1 MSEIE
6 FIPLNLRKCV
16 KRCYNLEEA
25 EAFKIQCIINGD
37 TVVQQES
44 NFSKWGEFYIDI
56 YYYKGNHKR
65 KRNFMTVK
73 EAIINNKI
81 EDFDIH
87 FSNVLDAPIKNPNPN
102 TVAELTVKSISIDYI
117 RQTAEISVVA
127 T

>member
-1 MSEIE
+1 MCEVE
-6 FIPLNLRKCV
+6 FIPLTFRKYV
-16 KRCYNLEEA
+16 RRFSSLEGA
-25 EAFKIQCIINGD
+25 EVFKIQCIINGD

-44 NFSKWGEFYIDI
+44 NFSKWGAFYIDI
-56 YYYKGNHKR
+56 YYHKGNHKR

-87 FSNVLDAPIKNPNPN
+87 FSNVLDTPIKNPNPN
-102 TVAELTVKSISIDYI
+102 TVTELTVKSISIDYI
-117 RQTAEISVVA
+117 RQTADISVVA